1 MMKMFEEAEVSSDL
15 DERLRAAGLDPAD
28 LAVQKAKTIVSA
40 YYAERTAEVL
50 SKVRDVLDKF
60 GVGELH

>member
-15 DERLRAAGLDPAD
+15 DERLRTAGLDPAD
-28 LAVQKAKTIVSA
+28 LVVQKVKTIVSA